1 MFWESGN
8 IKMEDYN
15 RIYPEVPKEDK
26 IYPEALKD
34 GNAFRLQQ
42 SCRVL
47 ENLEK
52 EAKHYASVRK
62 KYKRCYNVLSRIS
75 TSTGTLSFCLSGSGV
90 GTAFSGV
97 GLPLAESLGGLGF
110 VCGVVS
116 VIAGEAGKKV
126 SRKVTKHEKTVSV
139 CLSKINSLK
148 DRISKAL
155 ADDRISVEE
164 FEYILAEMKKYHEMT
179 KDIRRKVKK
188 TADAGEVSQLRR
200 EIRADIL
207 KKTSIRR
214 RPAEIKESYFCFLR
228 SWSDSEAGVA
238 AGGASD
244 SGVEEQR
251 PPPYNPD
258 FLTFKRFS
266 RAQNFVPASF

>member
-1 MFWESGN
+1 
-8 IKMEDYN
+8 MEDY
-15 RIYPEVPKEDK
+15 KK
-26 IYPEALKD
+26 IYPELSKEPPKD

-62 KYKRCYNVLSRIS
+62 KYKRCYNLLSRIS
-75 TSTGTLSFCLSGSGV
+75 TSSGTLSFCLSGSGV

-97 GLPLAESLGGLGF
+97 GLPLAASLGGLGLI
-110 VCGVVS
+110 CGVLS
-116 VIAGEAGKKV
+116 VITGETGKNV

-139 CLSKINSLK
+139 CESKINSLK

-155 ADDRISVEE
+155 ADDRISDEE
-164 FEYILAEMKKYHEMT
+164 FENILAEMEKYHELK
-179 KDIRRKVKK
+179 KDIRVGQKNGGTPRDSCGN
-188 TADAGEVSQLRR
+188 TQ
-200 EIRADIL
+200 
-207 KKTSIRR
+207 KTSIRR
-214 RPAEIKESYFCFLR
+214 RPSKIEASLFCFLR
-228 SWSDSEAGVA
+228 RY
-238 AGGASD
+238 D

-258 FLTFKRFS
+258 F
-266 RAQNFVPASF
+266 

>member
-1 MFWESGN
+1 
-8 IKMEDYN
+8 MEEYN
-15 RIYPEVPKEDK
+15 EIYPELPKE
-26 IYPEALKD
+26 PPKD

-62 KYKRCYNVLSRIS
+62 KYKRCYNLLSR
-75 TSTGTLSFCLSGSGV
+75 TSTLSGTLSFCLSGSGV

-97 GLPLAESLGGLGF
+97 GLPVAASLGGLGLI
-110 VCGVVS
+110 CGVLS
-116 VIAGEAGKKV
+116 VITGEAGKNV

-139 CLSKINSLK
+139 CESKINSLK

-155 ADDRISVEE
+155 ADDRISNEE
-164 FEYILAEMKKYHEMT
+164 FENILAEMSKYHELK
-179 KDIRRKVKK
+179 KDIRVGFKKNKVKK
-188 TADAGEVSQLRR
+188 TVEGGARSSGEVSQLRR
-200 EIRADIL
+200 EIHAEIL
-207 KKTSIRR
+207 KKTSVRR
-214 RPAEIKESYFCFLR
+214 RPSKIEASCFCFLR
-228 SWSDSEAGVA
+228 RYDSGEVC
-238 AGGASD
+238 D

-258 FLTFKRFS
+258 F
-266 RAQNFVPASF
+266 

>member
-1 MFWESGN
+1 
-8 IKMEDYN
+8 MEEYN
-15 RIYPEVPKEDK
+15 K
-26 IYPEALKD
+26 IYPELPKEAPKD

-97 GLPLAESLGGLGF
+97 GLPLAASLGGLGLI
-110 VCGVVS
+110 CGVVS
-116 VIAGEAGKKV
+116 VITGEAGKNV

-139 CLSKINSLK
+139 CESKINSLK

-155 ADDRISVEE
+155 ADDRISDEE
-164 FEYILAEMKKYHEMT
+164 FENILAEMEKYHEMK
-179 KDIRRKVKK
+179 KDIRVGFKKNKVKK
-188 TADAGEVSQLRR
+188 TADAAELRR
-200 EIRADIL
+200 EIHAEML
-207 KKTSIRR
+207 KKTGIRR
-214 RPAEIKESYFCFLR
+214 RPPKIEASCFCFLR
-228 SWSDSEAGVA
+228 SG
-238 AGGASD
+238 D

-251 PPPYNPD
+251 PPPYNPGYV
-258 FLTFKRFS
+258 F
-266 RAQNFVPASF
+266 